1 MLQLRTRNLKPPLL
15 GEILRRREPLCQIR
29 QHSRGV
35 SHLMLTEEIQQM
47 VSQYVMNT
55 YDRFP
60 LAITR
65 GRGCRVYDAEGRE
78 YLDCVAGIAVN
89 TLGYGHPDLV
99 AAIERQVRHL
109 IHTSNLYYT
118 ENQGQLA
125 RRLVEQSFADKVF
138 FCNSGA
144 EANEA
149 AIKLARRYAH
159 QHFGPSRSEI
169 ITMVNSFHGRTM
181 ATLTATGQT
190 KVQEG
195 FEPLL
200 PGFTYVPLNNIE
212 SLEKALS
219 DRTAA
224 VMLELI
230 QGEGGVV
237 VANQA
242 YLRAV
247 RDLCSQRDIVLI
259 VDEVQTGMGRTGT
272 LFAYDQFGIQPDV
285 MTLAKGLGGGLPIGA
300 CLATDKVAKVF
311 EPGSHASTFGGNPL
325 ACAAALEV
333 LQILLEGG
341 ELERSGEKGAY
352 LEKGLRA
359 LKERIPLIKDVR
371 GMGLLQGIELSI
383 DGKPIVMDCLARRV
397 IINCTMGRVLRLVP
411 PLIIQIGEIDHL
423 LTVLSDV
430 LTKQLNNTKH

>member
-1 MLQLRTRNLKPPLL
+1 
-15 GEILRRREPLCQIR
+15 
-29 QHSRGV
+29 
-35 SHLMLTEEIQQM
+35 MLTEEIQQI
-47 VSQYVMNT
+47 VSEYVMNT
-55 YDRFP
+55 YDRLP

-65 GRGCRVYDAEGRE
+65 GRGCHVYDAEGRE

-109 IHTSNLYYT
+109 VHTSNLYYT
-118 ENQGQLA
+118 EPQGQLA
-125 RRLVEQSFADKVF
+125 RRLVEHSFADKVF

-159 QHFGPSRSEI
+159 QQFGSGRSEI
-169 ITMVNSFHGRTM
+169 ITMVNSFHGRTL

-200 PGFTYVPLNNIE
+200 PGFTYVPLNNLE
-212 SLEKALS
+212 ALEKVVS

-237 VANQA
+237 VADQA

-247 RDLCSQRDIVLI
+247 RDLCSQKGILLI
-259 VDEVQTGMGRTGT
+259 VDEVQTGMGRTGR

-300 CLATDKVAKVF
+300 CLATNKVAKVF
-311 EPGSHASTFGGNPL
+311 GPGTHASTFGGNPL

-333 LQILLEGG
+333 LRVLLEGG
-341 ELERSGEKGAY
+341 ELERSREKGVY
-352 LEKGLRA
+352 LEKGLQA
-359 LKERIPLIKDVR
+359 LKERISLIKDVR
-371 GMGLLQGIELSI
+371 GMGLLQGIELTI
-383 DGKPIVMDCLARRV
+383 DGKPIVMDCLARRLM
-397 IINCTMGRVLRLVP
+397 INCTMGHVLRLVP

-430 LTKQLNNTKH
+430 LTKQLNNTKQLSKTKH